1 MREPTDGKAGLEGIW
16 KTEICIIEKTS
27 WNKLNKRPTG

>member
-16 KTEICIIEKTS
+16 KTEICIIVRKD
-27 WNKLNKRPTG
+27 KLEQA